1 MQWSTVRAQPSAPT
15 FPAPAPGLFLP
26 ARLSSGETVAV
37 NAGFVPNTMQ
47 DRDMQDR
54 TVAQLITGKPV
65 LMTGYIRFPV
75 AAGVLTP
82 NVEHDKRMWFGR
94 DLLVM
99 AQALGW
105 EEVAPFYIDL
115 ETPVPAN
122 GIPKPG
128 PLQVH
133 LPDDHMRYAI
143 TWFSLAGLLL
153 IAFAVWLHGRMPAPS

>member
-1 MQWSTVRAQPSAPT
+1 
-15 FPAPAPGLFLP
+15 
-26 ARLSSGETVAV
+26 
-37 NAGFVPNTMQ
+37 
-47 DRDMQDR
+47 MQDR
-54 TVAQLITGKPV
+54 TMAQLITGKPV

-94 DLLVM
+94 DHLVIV
-99 AQALGW
+99 QALGW

-133 LPDDHMRYAI
+133 LPNELQLSWIASTHR
-143 TWFSLAGLLL
+143 LAR
-153 IAFAVWLHGRMPAPS
+153 AAVDRGSSPWLSGNGVRISEAVVEGRSRQ